1 MGDERL
7 QFDGPAGRL
16 AALHATPRGEPSGV
30 AVVCHPHP
38 QHGGTMDNKVVH
50 TLSRAFVLAGL
61 AALRF
66 NFRGVGD
73 SEGEYD
79 QGHGEVSDVLAA
91 CDYMQNE
98 YPGRPL
104 WLAGFSF
111 GAAMALRAAPQCRP
125 SGLVTVAPPV
135 AGLEHV
141 SPEAGIAWLLVQGE
155 ADEIV
160 DAGSVLAWAK
170 SRPVTPRIVSL
181 PAVGH
186 FFHGQL
192 PTMREA
198 VLDFIRQNTR

>member
-1 MGDERL
+1 MADEPW

-16 AALHATPRGEPSGV
+16 QALLSTPRDEPSGL

-38 QHGGTMDNKVVH
+38 QYGGTMDNKVAH

-79 QGHGEVSDVLAA
+79 HGEGEVGDVLAA
-91 CDYMQNE
+91 CE
-98 YPGRPL
+98 AITTRFPRRPL

-111 GAAMALRAAPQCRP
+111 GAAMALRAAHQRRP
-125 SGLVTVAPPV
+125 AGLVTIAPPV
-135 AGLEHV
+135 AGLEQV
-141 SPEAGIAWLLVQGE
+141 TPDAGIAWLLVQGE

-160 DAGSVLAWAK
+160 DAGAVLAWAR
-170 SRPVTPRIVSL
+170 SRPTPPQLLQL

-192 PTMREA
+192 PKLREA
-198 VLDFIRQNTR
+198 VLDFIRQNAG

>member
-1 MGDERL
+1 MADERL

-16 AALHATPRGEPSGV
+16 AALLTAPRGEPSGV

-38 QHGGTMDNKVVH
+38 RHGGTMDNKVVH

-79 QGHGEVSDVLAA
+79 HGEGEVGDVLAA
-91 CDYMQNE
+91 CEYMQGE

-111 GAAMALRAAPQCRP
+111 GAAMVLRAVQQRRP
-125 SGLVTVAPPV
+125 TGLVTVAPPV
-135 AGLEHV
+135 DGLAQL

-160 DAGSVLAWAK
+160 DAGSVLAWAQ
-170 SRPVTPRIVSL
+170 SRPMPPQVLQL

-192 PTMREA
+192 PRLREA
-198 VLDFIRQNTR
+198 VLDFIRQYAG